1 MARCPFCE
9 ICSGEAPAS
18 IVYQDARV
26 MAFMDLRPANAGHV
40 LVIPRRHWETIH
52 EIPDS
57 TLVDVFRLAKRVAGA
72 IKEAVNAEGIN
83 IIQSNGRAAYQMV
96 DHLHVHVIPRFQG
109 DAISETV
116 QAVLAPLEFDMAKRA
131 DLDEAAELIRRSL

>member
-9 ICSGEAPAS
+9 IGSGEAPAS

-40 LVIPRRHWETIH
+40 LVIPRKHWETIH

-57 TLVDVFRLAKRVAGA
+57 TLVDVFRSTKVESGISCMVSQCFLGMTRTWPALAG
-72 IKEAVNAEGIN
+72 
-83 IIQSNGRAAYQMV
+83 
-96 DHLHVHVIPRFQG
+96 
-109 DAISETV
+109 
-116 QAVLAPLEFDMAKRA
+116 
-131 DLDEAAELIRRSL
+131 RRSMKAITLASW